1 MRQAPGTRL
10 PVQVQMNDNA
20 AQFRKEV
27 SVRFTLRASII
38 EKILRSAFPPP
49 PDAFPPKPSFAL
61 SRIPAFVLTSP
72 WAGKPPFLNLPRRLL
87 REHFSACGAG
97 ALHPPFCRQSKWQ
110 KLPWMLAV
118 SKMAG
123 AKPEG

>member
-1 MRQAPGTRL
+1 M
-10 PVQVQMNDNA
+10 
-20 AQFRKEV
+20 
-27 SVRFTLRASII
+27 
-38 EKILRSAFPPP
+38 
-49 PDAFPPKPSFAL
+49 
-61 SRIPAFVLTSP
+61 
-72 WAGKPPFLNLPRRLL
+72 NLPRRLL

-123 AKPEG
+123 AKPEGCNSWRESFVFQTKQLNLDKDEV